1 MSIIRSP
8 RKDRN
13 FTIISNSVCLDQRLS
28 MRALGALVRL
38 LSRPDNW
45 KTNSDT
51 LAREFGCGREQM
63 RGVLN
68 ELTEAQYMSLNKSQ
82 DEKGHWSSTW
92 IVYDEPVSVP
102 NVQPE
107 TVEPKTGQPETGNP
121 YFGLSGLI
129 TRTDLTRT
137 DNKQEI
143 VINKNTQFFEQFWVE
158 YPRKTNKG
166 FARTVFAKIK
176 PSEETLQKMLS
187 AIDKQKRS
195 DQWKDPK
202 YIPHPSSWLNGERWE
217 DEDSTGKPS
226 FNPLAGAI

>member
-13 FTIISNSVCLDQRLS
+13 FTIISNAVCLDQRLS
-28 MRALGALVRL
+28 MKALGVLVRL

-45 KTNSDT
+45 STNSDT
-51 LAREFGCGREQM
+51 LAREFGCGRDQM
-63 RGVLN
+63 RSVLN
-68 ELTEAQYMSLNKSQ
+68 ELSEAQYMALNKVQ
-82 DEKGHWSSTW
+82 DEKGHWASFW
-92 IVYDEPVSVP
+92 VVYDEPTTSP
-102 NVQPE
+102 NYYPKPE
-107 TVEPKTGQPETGNP
+107 EPKTGLPEPGNP
-121 YFGLSGLI
+121 YFGESGPI

-137 DNKQEI
+137 DNKRKRSISNDQPD
-143 VINKNTQFFEQFWVE
+143 FELFWTA

-176 PSEETLQKMLS
+176 PDDTLLKKMIS
-187 AIDKQKRS
+187 SIEQQKRS

-217 DEDSTGKPS
+217 DETTGKPS
-226 FNPLAGAI
+226 FNPFAGAI

>member
-63 RGVLN
+63 RSVLN
-68 ELTEAQYMSLNKSQ
+68 ELTEAQYMSLNKIQ
-82 DEKGHWSSTW
+82 DDKGHWSSTW
-92 IVYDEPVSVP
+92 IVYDEPTSVQ
-102 NVQPE
+102 VTEPE
-107 TVEPKTGQPETGNP
+107 PELPKPGQPRPGNP
-121 YFGLSGLI
+121 YVGLSGPI

-137 DNKQEI
+137 DNKDRSTS
-143 VINKNTQFFEQFWVE
+143 NPDLGFEQFWTA

-166 FARTVFAKIK
+166 FARTVFGKIK
-176 PSEETLQKMLS
+176 PNEEMLKKMIS
-187 AIDKQKRS
+187 SIDRQKRS

-217 DEDSTGKPS
+217 DEEPTGKPS